1 MNSFLVTFYIVL
13 ILFYFHLTVN
23 QIITNAYIS
32 MKFTVN
38 LHCLNA
44 RFNST
49 NFLNV
54 SILNFIS
61 GKLLEE

>member
-1 MNSFLVTFYIVL
+1 
-13 ILFYFHLTVN
+13 
-23 QIITNAYIS
+23 